1 MIQDVIQYL
10 TAHPGFLAAL
20 LLFLFL
26 AVVGGWF
33 VLYNYYKVIL
43 VTLLSA
49 GGFVSGGLVLY
60 RGAQGNMRDLIAV
73 GLFLLVIFP
82 IIFVQALRTS
92 KIAYGTKAPLPGEK
106 GPSATDKGHAKR
118 AGV

>member
-1 MIQDVIQYL
+1 M
-10 TAHPGFLAAL
+10 

-73 GLFLLVIFP
+73 GLFLLVVFP
-82 IIFVQALRTS
+82 VIFVQALRTS
-92 KIAYGTKAPLPGEK
+92 QAAYGKKTPGDRE
-106 GPSATDKGHAKR
+106 PAATDKGHAKR